1 MATEK
6 EFVDAL
12 DQARTFEKR
21 SSMAEIVGRTL
32 KGRIVEIYVGDTF
45 EDIKYDDCT
54 SKSASVLVGRVIDAY
69 AELIVLDCAYTD
81 QLTRKLQFGNII
93 CLNERSIRFLT
104 EIDEK
109 GMLRDT
115 FINTRDG
122 KLLKDFLMKQKNG

>member
-6 EFVDAL
+6 EFLDAL
-12 DQARTFEKR
+12 ENARSHERR

-32 KGRIVEIYVGDTF
+32 KGRVVEIYVGDTF

-81 QLTRKLQFGNII
+81 TTTKKLKFGNII

-122 KLLKDFLMKQKNG
+122 KQVKDLLAGK